1 MQTAS
6 YGLGTNKPS
15 INGTLDPAEM
25 TRNPQSIKSLF
36 ESKAGS
42 SYKIQYLKKRP
53 MSVTTES
60 LTSPQQKA
68 FSFLWGRKSEETEF
82 TRSPSYPIIVSMVR
96 LWGFGHSNGCI
107 RVSYCGFG
115 LTRSSWLIRRAPFH
129 VLIGLRFLAAVPNL
143 LAPGTGFVEDSF
155 PPD

>member
-25 TRNPQSIKSLF
+25 TRNAPQSIKSLF

-42 SYKIQYLKKRP
+42 SYKIQYLKKMP

-82 TRSPSYPIIVSMVR
+82 TRSPSYPK
-96 LWGFGHSNGCI
+96 
-107 RVSYCGFG
+107 Y
-115 LTRSSWLIRRAPFH
+115 P
-129 VLIGLRFLAAVPNL
+129 
-143 LAPGTGFVEDSF
+143 
-155 PPD
+155 